1 VIPQFIGRP
10 PAPGQIVQVRHRRY
24 LVEYVVPPPERGD
37 ATLVRMACVDDDA
50 QGQPLEVLGER
61 EVDAQVLT
69 AEAWGQV
76 ASRGFDAPG
85 RSTAPVWTR
94 PRAAPWKK
102 SWGRRATGGW

>member
-1 VIPQFIGRP
+1 MVPRVIQTISLSSQFIGRP
-10 PAPGQIVQVRHRRY
+10 PEPGQIVHVRHRRY
-24 LVEYVVPPPERGD
+24 LVEEVVPPPERGD

-50 QGQPLEVLGER
+50 QGQPLEVLWER

-85 RSTAPVWTR
+85 LFSAYMHTLRWNCVTAT
-94 PRAAPWKK
+94 
-102 SWGRRATGGW
+102 